1 MITTQKEVRRLFW
14 ETYPDLNRKKI
25 TCYSGK
31 GKMHV
36 TDTRCAFVDF
46 VDSLRRDGQITAEMA
61 QKITL

>member
-14 ETYPDLNRKKI
+14 ETYPDLQRKKI
-25 TCYSGK
+25 TDHSGK

-46 VDSLRRDGQITAEMA
+46 VDILRRDGQITGKIANN
-61 QKITL
+61 ITL